1 MAINTDTPDVRPPT
15 AEDMANNGFAAPPS
29 EDFAAGSAPKP
40 EYSPAEDAFKAEGP
54 GDEMED
60 FASKARET
68 PGRYDS
74 DYIKDITGQID
85 AELEQKKL
93 YAGTELDEF
102 MSQRGMV
109 GSSVEGELRKSMLG
123 DMERQRQE
131 RLNELN
137 TRAADAWAEDRSGAA
152 DIGFKSAE
160 FQRSLGGDKEN
171 AARYEA
177 EFGQSQYEFDKTYG
191 QGAWGNRIEEKRL
204 ELMEKGMDQDE
215 AYRMAMADIQK
226 EQFAETIGE
235 ERAARVQRYGLDMG
249 ALENETRRIEN
260 EETGLSMQEVRDQA
274 EINLRLEQLQAQK
287 EEAGEAFE
295 IDRERIRIQNDQFR
309 DGLGLEQL
317 KYEEQRAARIA
328 TIGMESR
335 ALDQSAERLQL
346 DALVQGRDMDL
357 REARNLAEMEFRTLE
372 LSKTMGLEQARLQ
385 AEDDQFQALHKQ
397 NAAQWA
403 DSLGMDQ
410 AQYEEAVATRK
421 AEYGDRSNARLAQM
435 NLQEGSLEH
444 EAMQNSLN
452 RTLEREAVTLQ
463 ERGLDEET
471 AWRLADR
478 LQQERLEEKALDI
491 QENGIGADTAWREA
505 LNESNER
512 MQEAQISS
520 EKALTNLG
528 IGANAARD
536 LTRESHEAAMNA
548 ANISSTE
555 NIEGLA
561 RLLQQSGID
570 AETAWR
576 AASDAAQEAMTN
588 ANNSARANLQAALLE
603 SDTTLQAS
611 RISSAEKMQTLGVG
625 ADTARDTARS
635 IHETAINAASLTNA
649 EDIAALNNA
658 AQITLQT
665 ALLNSNE
672 TISAA
677 RNTSAE
683 TLQTLGLGSAEAIA
697 SARNVSDAAI
707 NAASLVSAADIAS
720 ANNTARN
727 TLETSLLEKG
737 IGAATAA
744 ATAKETVDETF
755 ASARETAA
763 TTVASTKATVDE
775 TFADARASDATA
787 AATANETHQKAID
800 SANNSSRETIQ
811 TSVRNTV
818 GDQLT
823 AEEGWRTSQRDHEE
837 AMQILDRALVS
848 RELTDKAWGS
858 DEDRRIR
865 EWEFSNA
872 NNTQRLGMILS
883 ALASDEVDSTEAED
897 WRTKY
902 PTTGAKAADQ
912 AALATLQAAIS
923 ASLARERALQDEID
937 RLNASITPTVPGG

>member
-29 EDFAAGSAPKP
+29 EDFAAGSAPRP

-204 ELMEKGMDQDE
+204 ELMEKGMDQDD
-215 AYRMAMADIQK
+215 AYRMAMADIQ
-226 EQFAETIGE
+226 EAQFAETIGE

-328 TIGMESR
+328 TIGMDSR

-410 AQYEEAVATRK
+410 AQYEEAVAARK

-452 RTLEREAVTLQ
+452 RTLEREAVALQ

-512 MQEAQISS
+512 MQEAQIAS
-520 EKALTNLG
+520 EKALTTLG

-548 ANISSTE
+548 ANIASTE

-588 ANNSARANLQAALLE
+588 ANNSARADLQAALLE

-611 RISSAEKMQTLGVG
+611 RISSAEKMQALGVG

-697 SARNVSDAAI
+697 TARNVSDAAI
-707 NAASLVSAADIAS
+707 NAASLTSAAEIAD
-720 ANNTARN
+720 ANNDARES
-727 TLETSLLEKG
+727 LQASMMEWETG
-737 IGAATAA
+737 IDPETGAAIAKSVVDESFAAARETAA
-744 ATAKETVDETF
+744 ATA
-755 ASARETAA
+755 
-763 TTVASTKATVDE
+763 ASTKATVDE

-800 SANNSSRETIQ
+800 AANNTSRETIQ

-823 AEEGWRTSQRDHEE
+823 AEEGWRTSQRDHEK
-837 AMQILDRALVS
+837 AMQALDRGLVTS
-848 RELTDKAWGS
+848 ELSDKAWAS
-858 DEDRRIR
+858 DEDRRQR

-872 NNTQRLGMILS
+872 NDTQRMNTILVAIASGKMETSEAESWLQKYPVTPAS
-883 ALASDEVDSTEAED
+883 AAGNAQLASLRDQLT
-897 WRTKY
+897 
-902 PTTGAKAADQ
+902 AAR
-912 AALATLQAAIS
+912 
-923 ASLARERALQDEID
+923 AREKALQKEID
-937 RLNASITPTVPGG
+937 ALRNTTTPIV